1 MKTTS
6 KILVVAI
13 LALGVQLTSCKKYED
28 GPAISLKSK
37 NKRLV
42 GDWELE
48 KLEGISS
55 YEDFL
60 YYSYSDFLDG
70 TINFSSSEK
79 NNMEISFENGMLS
92 YNYIMEYSDISPYDT
107 INETDSDIYTEN
119 YFENLTISE
128 NSNYSWSSG
137 GDSSS
142 FTQNDV
148 WSWLDGTSNKEL
160 IMFNDMVTFRIL
172 KLTKDELVFESANDY
187 ENTYDFS
194 NQQGSIKE
202 ETYMNYT
209 FKKK

>member
-6 KILVVAI
+6 KILLVAI

-48 KLEGISS
+48 KLEGTSS

-60 YYSYSDFLDG
+60 NYSYSDFLG
-70 TINFSSSEK
+70 GMINYSSSGK
-79 NNMEISFENGMLS
+79 NNMEISFENGKLS

-107 INETDSDIYTEN
+107 INEADADIHIEK

-128 NSNYSWSSG
+128 NSNYSWISG
-137 GDSSS
+137 GDSS
-142 FTQNDV
+142 TTAQNDV

-172 KLTKDELVFESANDY
+172 KLTKDELVFESAIGY
-187 ENTYDFS
+187 ENTFDYSDY
-194 NQQGSIKE
+194 QGSVAQ
-202 ETYMNYT
+202 ETYMKYT

>member
-1 MKTTS
+1 
-6 KILVVAI
+6 
-13 LALGVQLTSCKKYED
+13 
-28 GPAISLKSK
+28 
-37 NKRLV
+37 
-42 GDWELE
+42 
-48 KLEGISS
+48 
-55 YEDFL
+55 
-60 YYSYSDFLDG
+60 
-70 TINFSSSEK
+70 
-79 NNMEISFENGMLS
+79 
-92 YNYIMEYSDISPYDT
+92 MEYSDISPYDT

-202 ETYMNYT
+202 ETYMKYT

>member
-1 MKTTS
+1 
-6 KILVVAI
+6 
-13 LALGVQLTSCKKYED
+13 
-28 GPAISLKSK
+28 
-37 NKRLV
+37 
-42 GDWELE
+42 
-48 KLEGISS
+48 
-55 YEDFL
+55 
-60 YYSYSDFLDG
+60 
-70 TINFSSSEK
+70 
-79 NNMEISFENGMLS
+79 MEISFENGKLS

-172 KLTKDELVFESANDY
+172 KLTKDELVFESANAY

-194 NQQGSIKE
+194 NQKGSIKE
-202 ETYMNYT
+202 ET
-209 FKKK
+209 

>member
-1 MKTTS
+1 
-6 KILVVAI
+6 
-13 LALGVQLTSCKKYED
+13 
-28 GPAISLKSK
+28 
-37 NKRLV
+37 
-42 GDWELE
+42 
-48 KLEGISS
+48 
-55 YEDFL
+55 
-60 YYSYSDFLDG
+60 
-70 TINFSSSEK
+70 
-79 NNMEISFENGMLS
+79 MEISFENGKLS
-92 YNYIMEYSDISPYDT
+92 YNYIMEYSDISPYYT

-172 KLTKDELVFESANDY
+172 KLTKDELVFESANAY

-194 NQQGSIKE
+194 NQKGSIKE
-202 ETYMNYT
+202 ETYMKYT

>member
-1 MKTTS
+1 
-6 KILVVAI
+6 
-13 LALGVQLTSCKKYED
+13 
-28 GPAISLKSK
+28 
-37 NKRLV
+37 
-42 GDWELE
+42 
-48 KLEGISS
+48 
-55 YEDFL
+55 
-60 YYSYSDFLDG
+60 
-70 TINFSSSEK
+70 
-79 NNMEISFENGMLS
+79 MEISFENGKLS

-172 KLTKDELVFESANDY
+172 KLTKDELVFESANAY

-194 NQQGSIKE
+194 NQKGSIKE
-202 ETYMNYT
+202 ETYMKYT